1 MNEYDAQIGRQ
12 MSTEAEVTHAQ
23 AISDEDDLA
32 GGLRGLSALVTA
44 GLTIDDLLAA
54 VAGFA
59 AQAIPGADGAGVTLI
74 RPTGTTMGIAAWSVT
89 EPFVR
94 EIDIIQYE
102 TVQQGPC
109 ITCMQVRVA
118 VVSGSLGSDHRW
130 PRFGGRVGRL
140 GVASSLSLP
149 LLIADQVVGSINC
162 YAYATDVFGE
172 HAVRLGTQFAGPAA
186 VSVYNAQLIAE
197 ARDTAAQLQQSTRQ
211 PHRDRPGDRHH
222 PSAVRQHRGRG
233 VRQIAADQSNREHQV
248 ARDRTSRGRRRGTPR
263 PRPARRTTQTD
274 AVKCRGIVNA
284 MPQAVTGDAASMAA
298 AMPTTPLPVYRSAVR
313 QLLAWFTPP
322 SAALLGREFCC
333 ST

>member
-74 RPTGTTMGIAAWSVT
+74 RPTGATMGIAAWSVT

-102 TVQQGPC
+102 TVQEGPC

-186 VSVYNAQLIAE
+186 VSVYNAQLITE
-197 ARDTAAQLQQSTRQ
+197 ARETAAQLQQALVSRTVIDQAIGIIRARSGSTADEAF
-211 PHRDRPGDRHH
+211 DRLRRISQTENTKLHEIARRVVDD
-222 PSAVRQHRGRG
+222 AVRR
-233 VRQIAADQSNREHQV
+233 
-248 ARDRTSRGRRRGTPR
+248 ARARHAELP
-263 PRPARRTTQTD
+263 RRTT
-274 AVKCRGIVNA
+274 
-284 MPQAVTGDAASMAA
+284 
-298 AMPTTPLPVYRSAVR
+298 
-313 QLLAWFTPP
+313 
-322 SAALLGREFCC
+322 
-333 ST
+333 